1 MLDDP
6 VPDPLEDEP
15 LPDALPEDDDPT
27 DDLVEAELD
36 ADVDSSAVGPGVHS
50 PVRRYAVEVRT
61 FGAMGHWG
69 RGNEKVA
76 GGGDVVGTRKRRRRD
91 E

>member
-15 LPDALPEDDDPT
+15 LPGALPEDDDPA

-36 ADVDSSAVGPGVHS
+36 ADVDSSVGPGVHS

-69 RGNEKVA
+69 KGNEKVA
-76 GGGDVVGTRKRRRRD
+76 GGRCGGTRKRRSRD